1 MRDVVRAR
9 VRLNTWPDWDQPT
22 WLVSA
27 LRSAG
32 VRLVGRIGPRPDVV
46 FRRVGA
52 PPELITGVIDVGV
65 VDGAPERTG
74 SPLWPTGTGAVFA
87 CLATSNHLALTA
99 PDGCPTTIVRAMSHS
114 KMAAPPSGRVDDD
127 HVLRISWA
135 APMHWVSG
143 YEDVLM
149 ALAQLRMLGQPF
161 RAELSGRGPDRER
174 IVYTVRDL
182 DISEE
187 VCLSDRD
194 HRVPGPADV
203 FIDTSLRCGSGADI
217 LDAMADGL
225 PVVASDLPTTTELVE
240 APLTGALVPRR
251 DPEALAEMLLSV
263 AGDRAGWSA
272 RGAAGRRRW
281 EEMGGCDVLAPLRNL
296 R

>member
-1 MRDVVRAR
+1 
-9 VRLNTWPDWDQPT
+9 VRLDTWPDWDQPS
-22 WLVSA
+22 WLVCA

-32 VRLVGRIGPRPDVV
+32 ARLVGAVGPRPHVV
-46 FRRVGA
+46 YRRVGA
-52 PPELITGVIDVGV
+52 PPELIPGVIDVGV

-74 SPLWPTGTGAVFA
+74 NPLWPTGTGAVFA
-87 CLATSNHLALTA
+87 CLATSHHLALGA
-99 PDGCPTTIVRAMSHS
+99 PDRCHTTVVRAMSHS
-114 KMAAPPSGRVDDD
+114 RVAARTPGSVDDD

-143 YEDVLM
+143 HEDALM
-149 ALAQLRMLGQPF
+149 ALARLRMLGLPF

-174 IVYTVRDL
+174 IVYTIRDL

-187 VCLSDRD
+187 VCLSDSD
-194 HRVPGPADV
+194 HRVPGTADV

-225 PVVASDLPTTTELVE
+225 PVVASDLPTTAELVE

-272 RGAAGRRRW
+272 RGAAGRRRLD
-281 EEMGGCDVLAPLRNL
+281 EFAGCDVLAPLRNL